1 VDEEESDC
9 SDERIKNLGEQKE
22 TRASIKK
29 SNSDASKKK
38 GKRQQIRS
46 NNIQGGADPQF
57 AALLTMMQP
66 VPIADQIALLRGAKA
81 IIEDEMDERREKRK
95 SAREEESR
103 RNYHGVFN
111 N

>member
-1 VDEEESDC
+1 
-9 SDERIKNLGEQKE
+9 
-22 TRASIKK
+22 
-29 SNSDASKKK
+29 
-38 GKRQQIRS
+38 
-46 NNIQGGADPQF
+46 
-57 AALLTMMQP
+57 MMQP
-66 VPIADQIALLRGAKA
+66 VPIADQIALLRAKA

>member
-1 VDEEESDC
+1 MDEEESDC

-46 NNIQGGADPQF
+46 NNIQGGADPEF

-66 VPIADQIALLRGAKA
+66 VPIADQIALLRAKA

-103 RNYHGVFN
+103 RNYHGVLN